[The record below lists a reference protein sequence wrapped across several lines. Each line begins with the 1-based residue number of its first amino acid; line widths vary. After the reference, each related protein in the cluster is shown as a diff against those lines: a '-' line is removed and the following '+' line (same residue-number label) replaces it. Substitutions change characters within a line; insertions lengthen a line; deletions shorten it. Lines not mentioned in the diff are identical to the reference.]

1 MPSVKK
7 STKTEETVAAPAPA
21 VEKKT
26 TKASKAE
33 AAPAPAKASS
43 TKSSSTKSD
52 SKSASTK
59 SEKSASTKKDA
70 PAAAPAKAEKKPK
83 TPREPKQAKEAAP
96 AEEAKAAE
104 EPRVRVS
111 PPTKESLAEDF
122 EALKTKITGIIEEL
136 RASGQKNAG
145 IANWKNVLKTVKQ
158 LQQDSNRV
166 ANSSTKRAPRKASN
180 SEGGF
185 HKKVPITPELSKF
198 CSSHA
203 AEVSKAFKAMVDAK
217 TVPAEKYTEWKP
229 TDWVVNEPST
239 RSKVT
244 KFLCDYVKA
253 KNLQLEGNRKFFKVD
268 NDMKNLFK
276 LKENDKDN
284 DGKPITFCTLQ
295 KLLVPFYPKVEKA
308 QN

>member
-26 TKASKAE
+26 SKASKAE
-33 AAPAPAKASS
+33 AAPAPAPVKA
-43 TKSSSTKSD
+43 SSTKSD

-70 PAAAPAKAEKKPK
+70 PAPAPAKAEKKPK
-83 TPREPKQAKEAAP
+83 TPREPKQAKAEAP

-180 SEGGF
+180 TEGGF
-185 HKKVPITPELSKF
+185 HKKVPITPELAKF

-217 TVPAEKYTEWKP
+217 TVPVEKYTEWKP
-229 TDWVVNEPST
+229 TDWAVNEPST

-253 KNLQLEGNRKFFKVD
+253 KNLQLEGNRKYFKVD

-284 DGKPITFCTLQ
+284 EGKPITFCTLQ
-295 KLLVPFYPKVEKA
+295 KLLVPFYPKAEKA

>member
-26 TKASKAE
+26 SKASKAE
-33 AAPAPAKASS
+33 AAPAPAKTSS

-70 PAAAPAKAEKKPK
+70 PAPAKAEKKPK
-83 TPREPKQAKEAAP
+83 TPREPKQAKAAAAP
-96 AEEAKAAE
+96 AEEAKVAE

-122 EALKTKITGIIEEL
+122 EALKTKINGIIEEL

-180 SEGGF
+180 TEGGF

-217 TVPAEKYTEWKP
+217 TVPVEKYTEWKP

-284 DGKPITFCTLQ
+284 DGNRITFCTLQ